1 MTHSTKRIA
10 TIHTQ
15 NHHTS
20 HKTYRKSHKTYHKSH
35 KTYHTSH
42 KSHMIHDMQTS
53 LDAFSSLPTLEAVYE
68 MILNVPAS
76 ESRQQICILKHI
88 GYVWAKL

>member
-1 MTHSTKRIA
+1 MLFQAEPLYKLFTKMTHYTKRIA

-20 HKTYRKSHKTYHKSH
+20 HKTYHTSH

-53 LDAFSSLPTLEAVYE
+53 LYAFSSLPTLEAVYE
-68 MILNVPAS
+68 NDP
-76 ESRQQICILKHI
+76 
-88 GYVWAKL
+88 

>member
-20 HKTYRKSHKTYHKSH
+20 HKTYHKSHKTYHKSH

-68 MILNVPAS
+68 NDP
-76 ESRQQICILKHI
+76 
-88 GYVWAKL
+88 

>member
-1 MTHSTKRIA
+1 MLFQAEPLYKLFTKMTHSAKRIA

-15 NHHTS
+15 DHHTS
-20 HKTYRKSHKTYHKSH
+20 HKTYHKSHKTYHKSH

-68 MILNVPAS
+68 NDP
-76 ESRQQICILKHI
+76 
-88 GYVWAKL
+88 

>member
-1 MTHSTKRIA
+1 MLFQAEPLCKLFTKMTHSTKRIA

-20 HKTYRKSHKTYHKSH
+20 HNTYHKSH

-68 MILNVPAS
+68 NDP
-76 ESRQQICILKHI
+76 
-88 GYVWAKL
+88 